1 MKVFLFFLSAVCGSQ
16 AFIVC
21 PPDACATVRCAA
33 VTAENCDG
41 VVKQNGGFCGCCDSC
56 VSYLAEGESCL
67 ATLFLGM
74 PSTADCGPGLHCNM
88 HTHKCV
94 ATLNPCAQELS
105 TFTATQNGLPLLG
118 AHKPLCDVDGYYQPK
133 QCAGSHIKRFR
144 VAIRPNL
151 GSKPQLNPGFTL
163 GLLERT
169 QSKPRVDPVRSIH
182 QKADPNCVFGIYKG
196 CYCVSKEG
204 HQIEGYTAN
213 VWEAQ
218 HMTCQ
223 CARDQYEYMQTGL
236 IGRLFYCTANGSY
249 QNYQC
254 MGDVCRCTDA
264 DGNVVANSHSV
275 SIGQIDTL
283 KC

>member
-1 MKVFLFFLSAVCGSQ
+1 MKVFLFFLSAVCGIQ

-88 HTHKCV
+88 HTHTCV
-94 ATLNPCAQELS
+94 ANTNKRTLNPCAQELA
-105 TFTATQNGLPLLG
+105 TLTATQNGLPLLG

-133 QCAGSHIKRFR
+133 QCAGS
-144 VAIRPNL
+144 
-151 GSKPQLNPGFTL
+151 Q
-163 GLLERT
+163 
-169 QSKPRVDPVRSIH
+169 
-182 QKADPNCVFGIYKG
+182 

-236 IGRLFYCTANGSY
+236 IGRLFYCTGNGSY